1 MKKLNVFIGGSTYLD
16 FSLDKN
22 YSYNN
27 QLLEAFHQHGF
38 KFCDIKTSDW
48 LICINHSRK
57 DLYSFLKQRKSSANT
72 ILIRTEPYA
81 VFPAQYKARIE
92 DKYGLI
98 ITYGRK
104 ENTTGKFYEVEHPY
118 TYLPNPNLQ
127 MMRGKNLQEIFGSP
141 DFRELFTIENWKTR
155 PIYLSLIASNK
166 VSATSNSNYQIRRDL
181 AQNSKFNQLEI
192 YGKFWNGSSAEKLM
206 HRLSV
211 LKFSVRAGFI
221 PNITSVYGNFFQN
234 YENYIGQVPD
244 KHLIVRQ
251 SKFSLVVENSSDYVS
266 EKLFDA
272 LMNGSIPLYY
282 GPNLENMGVP
292 GNQIALE
299 FNGTSEGLEKQISG
313 ITEKEVSMHLKS
325 SKEYLESASFL
336 SKWTEQNVYRKI
348 IKKIQKFCS

>member
-22 YSYNN
+22 HSFNN

-38 KFCDIKTSDW
+38 EFSDIKTSDW

-57 DLYSFLKQRKSSANT
+57 DLYLFLKQRKNPTNT

-81 VFPAQYKARIE
+81 VFPAQYKTKIE

-104 ENTTGKFYEVEHPY
+104 ENAKGKFYEVEHPY

-155 PIYLSLIASNK
+155 PIDLSLIAGNK
-166 VSATSNSNYQIRRDL
+166 VSGTSNSNYKIRRDL
-181 AQNSKFNQLEI
+181 AKNFRIHQLKI
-192 YGKFWNGSSAEKLM
+192 YGKFWNGSATEKLM

-211 LKFSVRAGFI
+211 LKFSVQAGFI
-221 PNITSVYGNFFQN
+221 PNILSIYGKFFQN
-234 YENYIGQVPD
+234 YKNYVGQVPD

-251 SKFSLVVENSSDYVS
+251 SKFSLVIENSSDYVS

-272 LMNGSIPLYY
+272 LINGSIPLYY
-282 GPNLENMGVP
+282 GPNLQNMGVP

-299 FNGTSEGLEKQISG
+299 FDGTSEGLEKQISE
-313 ITEKEVSMHLKS
+313 ITEKEISIYLRS
-325 SKEYLESASFL
+325 IKEYLE
-336 SKWTEQNVYRKI
+336 NN
-348 IKKIQKFCS
+348 KKNSDIL